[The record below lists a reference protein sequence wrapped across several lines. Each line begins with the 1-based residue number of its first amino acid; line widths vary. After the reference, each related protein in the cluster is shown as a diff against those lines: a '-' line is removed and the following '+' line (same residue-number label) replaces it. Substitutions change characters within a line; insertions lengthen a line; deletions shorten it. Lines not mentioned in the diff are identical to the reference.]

1 MLFGFEL
8 VVWHATGNIAAQQ
21 NFDSAIHK
29 SKYPQQPRLMRG
41 VVLEYM
47 KIHQVNT
54 TATSDGKCGCFPRA
68 SAIHSNPQ
76 AHDLSTED

>member
-8 VVWHATGNIAAQQ
+8 VVWHATGNIVVSGAAPG
-21 NFDSAIHK
+21 IIVHT
-29 SKYPQQPRLMRG
+29 QQPRLMRG

-47 KIHQVNT
+47 KIHQVNA

-68 SAIHSNPQ
+68 SAIHNIPQ
-76 AHDLSTED
+76 AHDLTTED